1 MTDLHLHT
9 APEPCQQAVTEVL
22 DRLLDRVKHLD
33 THANGRIDM
42 ASVCRLIRS
51 AS

>member
-1 MTDLHLHT
+1 MDLHT

-22 DRLLDRVKHLD
+22 DRLLDQVTHLD

-42 ASVCRLIRS
+42 AAVRRLIRS

>member
-1 MTDLHLHT
+1 MDLHT

-22 DRLLDRVKHLD
+22 DRLLDQVKYLD

-42 ASVCRLIRS
+42 AAVRRLIRS

>member
-1 MTDLHLHT
+1 MTDLHLTH

-22 DRLLDRVKHLD
+22 ARLLDQVTHLD

-42 ASVCRLIRS
+42 AAVRRLIRS

>member
-1 MTDLHLHT
+1 MDLHT

-22 DRLLDRVKHLD
+22 DRLLERAKHLP
-33 THANGRIDM
+33 THANGRIDL
-42 ASVCRLIRS
+42 ADVCRLIRS

>member
-1 MTDLHLHT
+1 MDLHT

-22 DRLLDRVKHLD
+22 ARLLDQVKHLD
-33 THANGRIDM
+33 THANGRIDL
-42 ASVCRLIRS
+42 AGVCRLIRS

>member
-1 MTDLHLHT
+1 MDLYI

-22 DRLLDRVKHLD
+22 ARLLDQVTHLD

-42 ASVCRLIRS
+42 AAVRRLIRS

>member
-1 MTDLHLHT
+1 MDLRT

-22 DRLLDRVKHLD
+22 ARLLDQVTHLD
-33 THANGRIDM
+33 THANGRVDM
-42 ASVCRLIRS
+42 AAVRRLIRS

>member
-1 MTDLHLHT
+1 MDLHT

-22 DRLLDRVKHLD
+22 ARLLDRVTHLD
-33 THANGRIDM
+33 THANGRIDL
-42 ASVCRLIRS
+42 AGVCRLIRS

>member
-1 MTDLHLHT
+1 MDLHT
-9 APEPCQQAVTEVL
+9 APEPCQQAVTEAMT
-22 DRLLDRVKHLD
+22 RLLDQVKHMP

-42 ASVCRLIRS
+42 AAVRRLIRS

>member
-1 MTDLHLHT
+1 MDLHT

-22 DRLLDRVKHLD
+22 ARLLDQVKHMP
-33 THANGRIDM
+33 THANGRIDL
-42 ASVCRLIRS
+42 AGVCRLIRS

>member
-1 MTDLHLHT
+1 MDLHT
-9 APEPCQQAVTEVL
+9 APEPCQQAVTEAL
-22 DRLLDRVKHLD
+22 ARLLDQVKHLD

-42 ASVCRLIRS
+42 AAVRRLIRS